1 MSNNEKHENNLKLSL
16 NDREELIASEV
27 QKKNLTEELESFPP
41 INKGDVNVSGVYEFD
56 MGDYIEVKVFIRN
69 GLDRPINF
77 ETVPFMLTNSKDEL
91 LAYQVFD
98 LKELGIIPPRSA
110 RPYKLNFDKKNL
122 KVDKISPDDW
132 KIGFDTRLQAK
143 SYADIEFEGIPDGMS
158 EENRFVLDT
167 FLKGLPRIERGQI
180 SFSKF
185 NLALTPEGEFDISI
199 VIRNGADK
207 GINIERIPVKLKD
220 DNDNTVFAAEFT
232 LKDFTISS
240 NKARLVNLKAQ
251 SNITSTGTV
260 DLNGCKLLFEK

>member
-1 MSNNEKHENNLKLSL
+1 MRGLRGLEMKSKFEKLYDTYYDSVYRYIYVCVKDKWNAEDIISTVFFKIYEN
-16 NDREELIASEV
+16 R
-27 QKKNLTEELESFPP
+27 
-41 INKGDVNVSGVYEFD
+41 
-56 MGDYIEVKVFIRN
+56 
-69 GLDRPINF
+69 
-77 ETVPFMLTNSKDEL
+77 
-91 LAYQVFD
+91 
-98 LKELGIIPPRSA
+98 
-110 RPYKLNFDKKNL
+110 
-122 KVDKISPDDW
+122 DKIQEVESSKNWVFRIAHNAIIDFYRKNGKVIVLDDW

-143 SYADIEFEGIPDGMS
+143 SYADIEFEGIPDGIS

-220 DNDNTVFAAEFT
+220 DNDNTVFAAEFQ
-232 LKDFTISS
+232 LKDLTVSS
-240 NKARLVNLKAQ
+240 NKARLVNLKAL
-251 SNITSTGTV
+251 SNLTSTGTV